1 MCVLK
6 ELLLVNF
13 LLGGEPVIISL
24 FQSWNSVCVCDS
36 MCKCIDPEV
45 IPVLYSAEVSMAYIH
60 G

>member
-1 MCVLK
+1 M
-6 ELLLVNF
+6 NF

-45 IPVLYSAEVSMAYIH
+45 YSTHIHSTVLC
-60 G
+60 

>member
-1 MCVLK
+1 M
-6 ELLLVNF
+6 NF